1 MTDKNVTPMTAA
13 KAQFSRK
20 IIVEMKNLTKVFST
34 QTIETHAL
42 RGINLAIYNQ
52 DYISISGPSGCGKST
67 LLSLLG
73 LLDSPTSG
81 HYFIDDQDVSDLT
94 INHRAEIRNQHI
106 GFVFQAFNLIDELS
120 VFDNVAL
127 PLRYREPVMSEAD
140 IKLEVLSSLEK
151 VDMSHRCDHK
161 PNQLSG
167 GQQQRIAIAR
177 ALVGSPTILLVDE
190 PTGNLDSK
198 NGDAVMAMLAK
209 LNTEG
214 MTICMVTHD
223 PRYADMATRKL
234 HLLDG
239 VIADEFVSNS
249 IVSHEIV
256 SNQVTANESL
266 AQEAK

>member
-1 MTDKNVTPMTAA
+1 MSENVTPMTVE
-13 KAQFSRK
+13 KSELSEQV
-20 IIVEMKNLTKVFST
+20 IIEMKDLTKVFST
-34 QTIETHAL
+34 ESIETHAL
-42 RGINLAIYNQ
+42 RGVNLAIYNQ

-81 HYFIDDQDVSDLT
+81 QYFIDGQDVSNLS
-94 INHRAEIRNQHI
+94 INDRAEIRNQHI

-127 PLRYREPVMSEAD
+127 PLRYREPAMSEAE
-140 IKLEVLSSLEK
+140 IKTEVLTSLEK
-151 VDMSHRCDHK
+151 VAMSHRCDHK

-177 ALVGSPTILLVDE
+177 GLVGKPTILLVDE

-198 NGDAVMAMLAK
+198 NGDAVMEMLAK
-209 LNTEG
+209 LNADG

-239 VIADEFVSNS
+239 LIADEFAIDEAS
-249 IVSHEIV
+249 IK
-256 SNQVTANESL
+256 
-266 AQEAK
+266 EAK

>member
-1 MTDKNVTPMTAA
+1 MTHQNVTPMTTTVSQ
-13 KAQFSRK
+13 KV
-20 IIVEMKNLTKVFST
+20 IIEMKNLIKVFST
-34 QTIETHAL
+34 ENIETHAL
-42 RGINLAIYNQ
+42 RGVNLTIYNQ

-81 HYFIDDQDVSDLT
+81 QYFIDGNDVSDLT
-94 INHRAEIRNQHI
+94 INHRAEIRNKHI
-106 GFVFQAFNLIDELS
+106 GFIFQAFNLIDELS

-127 PLRYREPVMSEAD
+127 PLRYREPAMSEAE
-140 IKLEVLSSLEK
+140 IKVAVLASLEK
-151 VDMSHRCDHK
+151 VAMSHRCDHK

-177 ALVGSPTILLVDE
+177 GLVGKPTILLVDE

-209 LNTEG
+209 LNDEG

-223 PRYADMATRKL
+223 PRYADMAKRKL

-239 VIADEFVSNS
+239 VIADEYAG
-249 IVSHEIV
+249 
-256 SNQVTANESL
+256 ANEII
-266 AQEAK
+266 AQGAK

>member
-1 MTDKNVTPMTAA
+1 MTHENVLNMKAEQTVVA
-13 KAQFSRK
+13 KK
-20 IIVEMKNLTKVFST
+20 VIIELTNLTKVFST
-34 QTIETHAL
+34 ENIETHAL
-42 RGINLAIYNQ
+42 RGVNLAIYQQ

-81 HYFIDDQDVSDLT
+81 QYFIDGQDVSNLT
-94 INHRAEIRNQHI
+94 VNHRAEIRNKHI

-127 PLRYREPVMSEAD
+127 PLRYREPEMSAAE
-140 IKLEVLSSLEK
+140 IKIEVLTSLEK
-151 VDMSHRCDHK
+151 VAMSHRCDHK

-177 ALVGSPTILLVDE
+177 GLVGKPTILLVDE

-209 LNTEG
+209 LNAEG

-223 PRYADMATRKL
+223 SRYADMATRKL

-239 VIADEFVSNS
+239 LIADEYSANDEV
-249 IVSHEIV
+249 ITDGVTT
-256 SNQVTANESL
+256 QV
-266 AQEAK
+266 AK

>member
-1 MTDKNVTPMTAA
+1 MTTNIAENQQVILKP
-13 KAQFSRK
+13 
-20 IIVEMKNLTKVFST
+20 IIEMKDLTKVFYT
-34 QTIETHAL
+34 QEIETHAL
-42 RGINLAIYNQ
+42 RGVNLAINEQ

-81 HYFIDDQDVSDLT
+81 KYFINGQDVSDLT
-94 INHRAEIRNQHI
+94 VNHRAEIRNQHI

-127 PLRYREPVMSEAD
+127 PLKYREPVMSEAE
-140 IKLEVLSSLEK
+140 IKKEVLTSLEK

-177 ALVGSPTILLVDE
+177 GLVGKPTVLLVDE

-209 LNTEG
+209 LNSEG

-239 VIADEFVSNS
+239 LIADEYGLDEN
-249 IVSHEIV
+249 
-256 SNQVTANESL
+256 VTDKMI
-266 AQEAK
+266 AQEAQ

>member
-1 MTDKNVTPMTAA
+1 MTHENVTPMTSI
-13 KAQFSRK
+13 KAEAPQK
-20 IIVEMKNLTKVFST
+20 VIIEMKSLTKVFST
-34 QTIETHAL
+34 ESIETHAL
-42 RGINLAIYNQ
+42 RGVNLAIYNQ

-73 LLDSPTSG
+73 LLDTPTSG
-81 HYFIDDQDVSDLT
+81 QYFIDGQDVSNLS
-94 INHRAEIRNQHI
+94 INDRAEIRNQHI

-127 PLRYREPVMSEAD
+127 PLRYREPAMLEKD
-140 IKLEVLSSLEK
+140 IKKEVLTSLEK
-151 VDMSHRCDHK
+151 VAMSHRCDHK

-177 ALVGSPTILLVDE
+177 GLVGKPTILLVDE

-209 LNTEG
+209 LNSEG

-223 PRYADMATRKL
+223 PRYADMAKRKL

-239 VIADEFVSNS
+239 LIADEYGTGEYSVDALALEKLS
-249 IVSHEIV
+249 
-256 SNQVTANESL
+256 